1 MSLHNNFDPTNPQ
14 HVGQVMQELYQQIT
28 KLEQSEKLQAD
39 QNADLSS
46 QINQLRAQSS
56 GNQLASPSR
65 PHAALKLPLPEKYD
79 GKRHLFRQFIN
90 SIKLHFSVSSDQ
102 FQNDVAKT
110 AFVASLLRGSAL
122 DWITPYLEQQDPIL
136 SSWTDFESRFKAMF
150 DDPHRAKT
158 AVTKLTQL
166 FQGRRPVV
174 AYAAEFR
181 RIIMDADFDN
191 NAQVYWF
198 RVGLSDPILDE
209 LTHTSAETELDK
221 FIAPCVLIDTRLR
234 EREVERTRRSR
245 AMLPSSS
252 RFSNSSAPDAM
263 EIDSASTSTR
273 HGPIS
278 ADERKRRLEND
289 ICLFFADA
297 LAIVRLPAH
306 RSRETGRPVGREVD
320 GQSFR

>member
-1 MSLHNNFDPTNPQ
+1 MSLHNNFDPANPQ
-14 HVGQVMQELYQQIT
+14 HVGKVMQDLYQQIA
-28 KLEQSEKLQAD
+28 KLEQTEKLQAD

-46 QINQLRAQSS
+46 QISQLRALSS
-56 GNQLASPSR
+56 GNQLAPAPRSPG
-65 PHAALKLPLPEKYD
+65 ALKLPLPEKYD

-90 SIKLHFSVSSDQ
+90 SIKLHFSVSTDQ
-102 FQNDVAKT
+102 FPNDVAKT

-136 SSWTDFESRFKAMF
+136 SSWQDFESRFKAMF

-166 FQGRRPVV
+166 RQGRRPVV

-221 FIAPCVLIDTRLR
+221 FIAQCVLIDTRLR
-234 EREVERTRRSR
+234 EREVERSRRSR
-245 AMLPSSS
+245 VMMSSSSS
-252 RFSNSSAPDAM
+252 RSSHSSVPDAM
-263 EIDSASTSTR
+263 EIDSTSTSTR

-289 ICLFFADA
+289 LCLYCG
-297 LAIVRLPAH
+297 RGGH
-306 RSRETGRPVGREVD
+306 RKAACPLKSGNGQARRPR
-320 GQSFR
+320 S